1 MSVRSTIPSNLCG
14 CFRSPGTK
22 NLQFSNNTPEL
33 TEALECTEEKPF
45 CLRCLKAKKVCEGYE
60 PPQPW
65 LFVPYG
71 KGRDEATDDE
81 ADDTVT
87 GLDSLF
93 SAALSGNSPAVP
105 MPLAGLYGTSE
116 EQRSLS
122 FYLGEVAPRTSPYS
136 SKADVF
142 HVTMPCYSWQSD
154 AVKKGLVS
162 MSLAHEYITRVQ
174 PVQQTKDRAFQYYMS
189 AIKALIK
196 DKPTPE
202 VILLTCLLMW
212 GYEGLAGD
220 MRTAN
225 THLKGGLAVLDD
237 TRSKLGSLLPDQ
249 KRVIED
255 VGQML
260 REASAYQMTIAPTD
274 HTFPIP
280 GDTPDFYSPET
291 STTSTSTASS
301 QIDEQTPFSFMS
313 PGHAGHAIWASIARL
328 TAPDSD
334 PGFSLD
340 RERQYLTAWSDALS
354 RCKDPVTNED
364 TDSKVNILLIHHEI
378 ARTVLRVRRR
388 DERIQ
393 RAQRREIGS
402 KASRATYTDSAF
414 VSSPLATQVSNNSDA
429 EDDNLPTTITSNDAG
444 NDDNDFNED
453 TNSDDPAEVDDVE
466 TASSSSSSTTESD
479 SRTDPRTS
487 NETDLRNIT
496 DCVSDLIK
504 NNVPQIGFSWAR
516 VLEWVVGRSRNKKTV
531 AMAKALGKKNIKTVT
546 AFT

>member
-1 MSVRSTIPSNLCG
+1 M
-14 CFRSPGTK
+14 
-22 NLQFSNNTPEL
+22 
-33 TEALECTEEKPF
+33 
-45 CLRCLKAKKVCEGYE
+45 
-60 PPQPW
+60 
-65 LFVPYG
+65 PYG

-81 ADDTVT
+81 SDNTMT

-93 SAALSGNSPAVP
+93 STALSGNIPTVP
-105 MPLAGLYGTSE
+105 MPLASLYGTSE

-237 TRSKLGSLLPDQ
+237 TRSKLGSLFNDQ

-260 REASAYQMTIAPTD
+260 KEAYAYQLTIAPTD
-274 HTFPIP
+274 HTCPIP
-280 GDTPDFYSPET
+280 GDTQDLYSPET
-291 STTSTSTASS
+291 SRTATLTPSS
-301 QIDEQTPFSFMS
+301 QVEEQLPFTFMS

-328 TAPDSD
+328 TASDSD
-334 PGFSLD
+334 SGFSLHL
-340 RERQYLTAWSDALS
+340 ERQYLAAWSDALS
-354 RCKDPVTNED
+354 RCKEAVATED
-364 TDSKVNILLIHHEI
+364 TVSKNNILLIHHEI
-378 ARTVLRVRRR
+378 ACTILRIRTR
-388 DERIQ
+388 DNRIQ
-393 RAQRREIGS
+393 RAQQRKS
-402 KASRATYTDSAF
+402 ALKASQATYNKSDDF
-414 VSSPLATQVSNNSDA
+414 VSSPLATQMPIASGAN
-429 EDDNLPTTITSNDAG
+429 DDEIATTATIDEAN
-444 NDDNDFNED
+444 NDDNDSNSNPNETTSID
-453 TNSDDPAEVDDVE
+453 ADADEADDAE
-466 TASSSSSSTTESD
+466 TSSSSSSSSPD
-479 SRTDPRTS
+479 CPSKPCTS

-496 DCVSDLIK
+496 DCISDLIK
-504 NNVPQIGFSWAR
+504 ADVPQIGFSWAR
-516 VLEWVVGRSRNKKTV
+516 ALEWVAGKSTNKQTV
-531 AMAKALGKKNIKTVT
+531 TMAKMLGKKDIKTVT